1 MSIVYVTKTF
11 VLIAIKMQIIV
22 LLSYCGLMNSSVR
35 IKVRGKRF
43 SYLFMSLYFLYRV
56 MFGKEFLT
64 GKSVRGEIAVQCL
77 LCVNI
82 K

>member
-43 SYLFMSLYFLYRV
+43 SYLFMSLYFLLQGYVWERI
-56 MFGKEFLT
+56 FNWEKCT
-64 GKSVRGEIAVQCL
+64 R
-77 LCVNI
+77 
-82 K
+82 